1 MTHPG
6 WQSKTQKRIALAL
19 LVIAAP
25 VLYLY
30 ATAPLDTKPPVSPAL
45 ARAIGDFETAKSIK
59 DQSRACLYA
68 SAVVAVLIAERDT
81 TSAKKWRDEERYVCE
96 RGF

>member
-19 LVIAAP
+19 VLLGAP
-25 VLYLY
+25 VLYLW
-30 ATAPLDTKPPVSPAL
+30 ATSPIEQGPKGSRAV
-45 ARAIGDFETAKSIK
+45 ARAIGDFETAKAIK
-59 DQSRACLYA
+59 DKSRGCFYA
-68 SAVVAVLIAERDT
+68 GVVVSTMIAERDT
-81 TSAKKWRDEERYVCE
+81 AGARKWRDEERYVCE